1 MHFNSLNNQQN
12 TKMKTDSCF
21 FEDHFLENFHPLT
34 LTRPL
39 YDLRVGI
46 LTLGEKWMHALGQ
59 PDITTKGVLRG
70 HLKDVFEEVI
80 ITDPHQ
86 NVLWINPRFIP
97 NSELIREIKK
107 LNASEGIYI
116 DQQLA
121 VALVGSE
128 IHQKWIHSGPKK
140 DDLKT
145 AKFFDRGVSEIKNS
159 WELFQLNGKEIINDI
174 QLLKAPAVKEID
186 KYPHALLINSEQIFI
201 EQGAIIEPGALLY
214 AEKGPIYI
222 GKNAHIMANS
232 VVRGPSAICAQ
243 SVVKMGAKI
252 YEETTIG
259 PVCKVGGEISNVIFH
274 SYSNKSHDGYV
285 GNSVFGQWCN
295 LGADTNTSNLKNN
308 YSTVKV
314 VEWKTKKEVD
324 TGQQFI
330 GTIMGD
336 HSKTGINS
344 MLNTGTICGV
354 CCNLFSDSYPPK
366 FVPSFSWVS
375 GNNIVP
381 YHFEKAIEAMDKMM
395 QRRDVILSPAYKS
408 MMKAIFQSTSF

>member
-1 MHFNSLNNQQN
+1 MNPV
-12 TKMKTDSCF
+12 SCF

-39 YDLRVGI
+39 FDLRVGI
-46 LTLGEKWMHALGQ
+46 LTLGEKWMHALGESGKS
-59 PDITTKGVLRG
+59 TKGVLRG
-70 HLKDVFEEVI
+70 HLKGVFEEVT
-80 ITDPHQ
+80 ITDSEQH
-86 NVLWINPRFIP
+86 VLWINPRFIP
-97 NSELIREIKK
+97 NTDLINDIKK
-107 LNASEGIYI
+107 LNPLDAIYV

-121 VALVGSE
+121 IALVDTDT
-128 IHQKWIHSGPKK
+128 HQKWIESGYKK
-140 DDLKT
+140 EDLNSIQH
-145 AKFFDRGVSEIKNS
+145 FDGEVLVIKNS
-159 WELFQLNGKEIINDI
+159 WELFQLNGSEIKKDI
-174 QLLKAPAVKEID
+174 KLLKVVAVNDTKQ
-186 KYPHALLINSEQIFI
+186 YPNALLINNEQIFI
-201 EQGAIIEPGALLY
+201 EPGAIIEPGALLY
-214 AEKGPIYI
+214 AEKGPIFI
-222 GKNAHIMANS
+222 GKNARIMANS
-232 VVRGPSAICAQ
+232 VVRGPSAICDS

-308 YSTVKV
+308 YSNVKV
-314 VEWKTKKEVD
+314 VEWKTKKEYD

-381 YHFEKAIEAMDKMM
+381 YHFEKAIEAMEKMM
-395 QRRDVILSPAYKS
+395 QRRDVTLTPAYKR